1 MSETDPYDTFAD
13 VAERSGTYHAKA
25 LLFVVSAIEHARA
38 TLRRQGHIKGG
49 ELCEAARDL
58 AIREYGPTAKMVLNG
73 WGIESTLD
81 IGKIVFL
88 MVDEGLLS
96 KTEDDSLDDF
106 RDGFDFETE
115 FIAKYRF

>member
-1 MSETDPYDTFAD
+1 MPEQDPYEKIEDL
-13 VAERSGTYHAKA
+13 AEKSGAYQAKA
-25 LLFVVSAIEHARA
+25 LLFVLSAIEHARG
-38 TLRRQGHIKGG
+38 TLKRDGHIRGA
-49 ELCEAARDL
+49 ELCDAARDL
-58 AIREYGPTAKMVLNG
+58 AIREYGPAAKMVLNG

-81 IGKIVFL
+81 IGRLVFL

-115 FIAKYRF
+115 FVEKYRF

>member
-1 MSETDPYDTFAD
+1 MPEIDLYEKLAD
-13 VAERSGTYHAKA
+13 LAEESGTYHANA
-25 LLFVVSAIEHARA
+25 FIFVLSAIERTRA
-38 TLRRQGHIKGG
+38 TLKRQGHIKGG

-58 AIREYGPTAKMVLNG
+58 AIREYGPAAKMVLNG

-115 FIAKYRF
+115 FVEKYRF